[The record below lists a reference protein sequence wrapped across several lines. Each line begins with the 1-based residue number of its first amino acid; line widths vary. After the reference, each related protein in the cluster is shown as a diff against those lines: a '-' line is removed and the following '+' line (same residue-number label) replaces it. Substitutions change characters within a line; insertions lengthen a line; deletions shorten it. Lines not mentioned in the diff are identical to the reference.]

1 MHALPLLTVVVCR
14 VTQSDERPA
23 LPQVLGAEAFQVRE
37 ESAGRAGSCRFLL
50 LSLWRTVVLHLG
62 PF

>member
-23 LPQVLGAEAFQVRE
+23 LPQVLVAEAFQVRE
-37 ESAGRAGSCRFLL
+37 ESAGRAGSC
-50 LSLWRTVVLHLG
+50 
-62 PF
+62 